1 MPPERGVTEFR
12 LAFAALAFTTLTITG
27 SSPARKSAPMKVACT
42 TTAASGSRRLG
53 PLCTDLR
60 LVALV
65 ALLLILAAVAAQPL
79 AQGRP
84 LTPRGLSAT
93 VNFGFMRLARDLSR
107 AKARR
112 RRFSQPNAVMT
123 VLLGREAPLPLA
135 DASSCKDC
143 IALTAEELAEYDGR
157 PIGDDADGERR
168 PLFLAVLGRIYDVS
182 AGKAFYGPGR
192 TYHKLVGRDA
202 SRAFCTGCL
211 DDACLIPSLDGLSE
225 AQRAEAYKWAELYEH
240 HDKYKLVGSLRVA
253 APVEGEADYTAED
266 LEQWEREDVDAALEA
281 EGGRPG
287 ASSGPRRS
295 RGERGAPATSLIDCV
310 QNSV

>member
-1 MPPERGVTEFR
+1 MAAAPPKPAPRRRHGR
-12 LAFAALAFTTLTITG
+12 FAICA
-27 SSPARKSAPMKVACT
+27 
-42 TTAASGSRRLG
+42 
-53 PLCTDLR
+53 

-65 ALLLILAAVAAQPL
+65 ALCLSLAAVAASTL

-84 LTPRGLSAT
+84 LTPRSLSAT

-143 IALTAEELAEYDGR
+143 ISLTAEELAEYDGR
-157 PIGDDADGERR
+157 PIDDDADGERR

-211 DDACLIPSLDGLSE
+211 DDACLIPSLDGLSD

-266 LEQWEREDVDAALEA
+266 LEQWEREEVDAALEA
-281 EGGRPG
+281 EGRKAWRKFRPEKIAG
-287 ASSGPRRS
+287 
-295 RGERGAPATSLIDCV
+295 
-310 QNSV
+310 

>member
-1 MPPERGVTEFR
+1 MPPRLRRARLHHAHHRKARTRRRKPAPKKGAAPPKPAPRGR
-12 LAFAALAFTTLTITG
+12 RGCAATCA
-27 SSPARKSAPMKVACT
+27 
-42 TTAASGSRRLG
+42 
-53 PLCTDLR
+53 

-65 ALLLILAAVAAQPL
+65 ALLLILAAVAASTL
-79 AQGRP
+79 ALGRP
-84 LTPRGLSAT
+84 LTPRGLGAT
-93 VNFGFMRLARDLSR
+93 INFGFMRLARDLSR

-168 PLFLAVLGRIYDVS
+168 PLFLAVLGRITDVS

-211 DDACLIPSLDGLSE
+211 DDACLIPSLDGLSD

-266 LEQWEREDVDAALEA
+266 LEQWEREEVDAALEA
-281 EGGRPG
+281 EEGRPG

-295 RGERGAPATSLIDCV
+295 RGEPARLATSLLTL
-310 QNSV
+310 SR

>member
-1 MPPERGVTEFR
+1 M
-12 LAFAALAFTTLTITG
+12 
-27 SSPARKSAPMKVACT
+27 
-42 TTAASGSRRLG
+42 
-53 PLCTDLR
+53 
-60 LVALV
+60 
-65 ALLLILAAVAAQPL
+65 ALLLTLAAVAASTL

-84 LTPRGLSAT
+84 LTPRGVSAT

-240 HDKYKLVGSLRVA
+240 HDKYKLVGELRVA
-253 APVEGEADYTAED
+253 PPVEGEGNVYTAEQWA
-266 LEQWEREDVDAALEA
+266 EWEREEVDAALDA
-281 EGGRPG
+281 EGRKRWRPFRPG
-287 ASSGPRRS
+287 ALAS
-295 RGERGAPATSLIDCV
+295 
-310 QNSV
+310 